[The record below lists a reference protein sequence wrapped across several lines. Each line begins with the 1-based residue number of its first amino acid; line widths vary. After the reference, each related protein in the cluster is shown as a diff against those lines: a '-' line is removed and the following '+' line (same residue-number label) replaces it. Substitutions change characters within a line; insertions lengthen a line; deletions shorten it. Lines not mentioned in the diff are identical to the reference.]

1 MSAVRRHMI
10 ELAKFEIRKPTT
22 KLTGGDC
29 IDAFKRRTSLRAL
42 EVAMA
47 ELLALRA
54 KVVEAERAA
63 RNRAVGSSSSTLAS
77 RHPPG

>member
-1 MSAVRRHMI
+1 LPSAGIFIRKIDEGPLTSAVKSTMI
-10 ELAKFEIRKPTT
+10 ELARFEIHEPAT

-29 IDAFKRRTSLRAL
+29 IDLFKRRASLQVGL

-54 KVVEAERAA
+54 KVAKAEREAQ
-63 RNRAVGSSSSTLAS
+63 
-77 RHPPG
+77 